1 MPSFN
6 PTQSLRLGSGIPISE
21 VKKLMVVGG

>member
-1 MPSFN
+1 MPSFD

-21 VKKLMVVGG
+21 VKKLMVEGG